1 MEHFLEFVAEIMEVE
16 PVMISMAT
24 EYRNFEKWDSFMM
37 LTLVM
42 ELEQEYEVSIPMEE
56 LNHVETL
63 ADVYRMT
70 VKHP

>member
-42 ELEQEYEVSIPMEE
+42 ELEQEGKY
-56 LNHVETL
+56 L
-63 ADVYRMT
+63 
-70 VKHP
+70 